1 MFDSY
6 LIISPCL
13 GRTKAEPPIYYM
25 PAKPLIEDPTIVEQ
39 NKEKVYPK
47 PRLSFVIVRAWI
59 IVEN

>member
-1 MFDSY
+1 
-6 LIISPCL
+6 
-13 GRTKAEPPIYYM
+13 M

-47 PRLSFVIVRAWI
+47 LRLSFVIVRAWI